1 MVMMLRSKSS
11 LILSFSRI
19 LSLDIPVL
27 STTKRTSNKRP
38 KRRLLRRRKKRLI
51 RLRMVT
57 LLMKKRKLRRLRKIP
72 QRTINQCQIQ
82 KLRSASNSQE
92 VVTCKFRKHPLATR
106 TVTCRSLTPLTL
118 ERNFY
123 LPQNK

>member
-11 LILSFSRI
+11 LILSFSKI

-38 KRRLLRRRKKRLI
+38 KRRLLRRRKKR
-51 RLRMVT
+51 MVT
-57 LLMKKRKLRRLRKIP
+57 LLMKKRKLRRLRKLP